1 MESKRKWICLKPT
14 QALALGFAA
23 IILLGTSLLMLPVA
37 NSDGQRPSLLD
48 ALFTATSAVCVT
60 GLVVR
65 DTGTSWTIFGQVV
78 LLLLIQVGGLGFMS
92 MASVIF
98 LLLGRHTTLRERL
111 VLRESLSE
119 FQLQGLGNLTLRIVG
134 MTLLFEMAGVM
145 LYSTRFI
152 PLYGM
157 KRGLYMSV
165 FHAVSAFCNAG
176 FDIVGAVEGPYS
188 SFIPYRSDV
197 LINVVTMLLFIIGG
211 LGFTV
216 LMDIYRQRRFSRL
229 SLHSKVVILMT
240 AGLLLSGWIFFFITE
255 YANRN
260 TLGDPGLSLPDK
272 LMAALFQSATTR
284 TAGFNTVD
292 QGSLN
297 AASKFMSA
305 LLMFV
310 GASPAGTGG
319 GVKTSTVAVLLLVVI
334 TVVQG
339 KEDITLFQRRLAR
352 GIGFRALAITLISFG
367 LVLLITMVLSLSE
380 RAIPFENLLFETISA
395 FGTVGLSTGIT
406 PYLKPVSKVFIIIT
420 MFAGRVGSL
429 TLATAFAR
437 RLRIGNAGYKYPE
450 DRIIVG

>member
-1 MESKRKWICLKPT
+1 
-14 QALALGFAA
+14 
-23 IILLGTSLLMLPVA
+23 
-37 NSDGQRPSLLD
+37 
-48 ALFTATSAVCVT
+48 
-60 GLVVR
+60 
-65 DTGTSWTIFGQVV
+65 
-78 LLLLIQVGGLGFMS
+78 
-92 MASVIF
+92 
-98 LLLGRHTTLRERL
+98 
-111 VLRESLSE
+111 
-119 FQLQGLGNLTLRIVG
+119 
-134 MTLLFEMAGVM
+134 
-145 LYSTRFI
+145 
-152 PLYGM
+152 
-157 KRGLYMSV
+157 
-165 FHAVSAFCNAG
+165 
-176 FDIVGAVEGPYS
+176 
-188 SFIPYRSDV
+188 
-197 LINVVTMLLFIIGG
+197 
-211 LGFTV
+211 
-216 LMDIYRQRRFSRL
+216 MDIYRQRRFSRL
-229 SLHSKVVILMT
+229 SLHSKGVLLMT

-260 TLGDPGLSLPDK
+260 TLGDPSLNLSDK

-284 TAGFNTVD
+284 TAGFNTID

-334 TVVQG
+334 TVIQG

-367 LVLLITMVLSLSE
+367 LVLLITMALSLSE

-420 MFAGRVGSL
+420 MFAGRVGPL

-437 RLRIGNAGYKYPE
+437 RLRTGNAGYKYPE